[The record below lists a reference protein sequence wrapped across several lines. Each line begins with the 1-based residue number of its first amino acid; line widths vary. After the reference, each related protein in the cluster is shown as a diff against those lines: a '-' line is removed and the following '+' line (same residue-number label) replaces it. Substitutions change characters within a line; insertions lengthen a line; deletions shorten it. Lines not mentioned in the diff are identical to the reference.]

1 MVALV
6 RCDNDCTGD
15 RMMLGFAI
23 WSLVGLIIVLIGRGA
38 WKSKTPVGFFTGTK
52 PPEVTDVKKYNHAVA
67 ILWFLYA
74 GVYEI
79 LGLPF
84 LFLQQNSLGF
94 IPIIFGILI
103 ATLGLILGYVWIARK
118 FRRP

>member
-1 MVALV
+1 
-6 RCDNDCTGD
+6 
-15 RMMLGFAI
+15 MMLGFAI

-52 PPEVTDVKKYNHAVA
+52 PPEVTDVKGYNHAVA
-67 ILWFLYA
+67 ILWFIYA

-84 LFLQQNSLGF
+84 LFLQQNSQGF
-94 IPIIFGILI
+94 VPIIFGVLI
-103 ATLGLILGYVWIARK
+103 ATLGLILGYVRIERK
-118 FRRP
+118 YRK

>member
-1 MVALV
+1 
-6 RCDNDCTGD
+6 
-15 RMMLGFAI
+15 MLGFAI

-52 PPEVTDVKKYNHAVA
+52 PPEVTDVKGYNHAVA
-67 ILWFLYA
+67 ILWFIYA

-84 LFLQQNSLGF
+84 LLLQQNSLGF
-94 IPIIFGILI
+94 VPIIFGVLI
-103 ATLGLILGYVWIARK
+103 ATLGLILGYVRIERK
-118 FRRP
+118 YRK